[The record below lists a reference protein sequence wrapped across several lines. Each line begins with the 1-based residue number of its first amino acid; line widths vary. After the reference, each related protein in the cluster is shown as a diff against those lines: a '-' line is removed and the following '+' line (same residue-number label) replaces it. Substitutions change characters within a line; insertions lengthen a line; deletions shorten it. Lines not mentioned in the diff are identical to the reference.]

1 MKIDYNF
8 LYWYICGIVFC
19 IVLLITGFNS
29 FNIGQWILI
38 VSIGTVI
45 NIMASIHFNNQIK
58 LHSIKKES
66 KR

>member
-8 LYWYICGIVFC
+8 LYWYICGIAFC
-19 IVLLITGFNS
+19 IALFITGYNS

-45 NIMASIHFNNQIK
+45 NIMATIHFYNPINLNK
-58 LHSIKKES
+58 LTCSD
-66 KR
+66 